1 MGTEGEILR
10 YEQEIFSGSLMGVG
24 EEEAGDP
31 GMNLFCVNSQS
42 LSHKA
47 GELELKTHM

>member
-1 MGTEGEILR
+1 
-10 YEQEIFSGSLMGVG
+10 MGVG
-24 EEEAGDP
+24 EDEAGDP

-47 GELELKTHM
+47 GETELKTHM